1 MEALPPIGGNGC
13 CQGSACKHSVWG
25 PGEREAAGSLLLGLP
40 WPGLFQTRIRSLR
53 NWAAFHSSHH
63 NPEPTMSER
72 TKADSSGRR
81 LTESQGAYSGLQM
94 EKQKKMDETKH
105 VKIQDMDVEKSPIS
119 QETED
124 NANVNELALE
134 LAKNVVTTAVKTV
147 EDAENPIKNINWITH
162 GEFTAERGRKQIEEF
177 VLTWEYQDCW
187 VHCTEFIER
196 EDLVHSYHYIYC
208 VHWSNP
214 TANIPIAQVSAS
226 AYFTIKITKNKPPD
240 MPIEVSYIFEGL
252 SLVHR
257 PGQTRFREKWLRD
270 TIEAKNILMES
281 IPF

>member
-1 MEALPPIGGNGC
+1 M
-13 CQGSACKHSVWG
+13 SVY
-25 PGEREAAGSLLLGLP
+25 PHTCTHAQEITSRV
-40 WPGLFQTRIRSLR
+40 
-53 NWAAFHSSHH
+53 SS
-63 NPEPTMSER
+63 SR
-72 TKADSSGRR
+72 
-81 LTESQGAYSGLQM
+81 
-94 EKQKKMDETKH
+94 QKKMDETKH

-177 VLTWEYQDCW
+177 VLVNCW

>member
-1 MEALPPIGGNGC
+1 MAVARAAPVNILSGALVGGKQLGVSFWGFLGQDC
-13 CQGSACKHSVWG
+13 SKQGSGHSG
-25 PGEREAAGSLLLGLP
+25 
-40 WPGLFQTRIRSLR
+40 
-53 NWAAFHSSHH
+53 
-63 NPEPTMSER
+63 
-72 TKADSSGRR
+72 
-81 LTESQGAYSGLQM
+81 
-94 EKQKKMDETKH
+94 QKKMDGTKH
-105 VKIQDMDVEKSPIS
+105 VKIQDMDVDKSPIS

-124 NANVNELALE
+124 NGNVNELALE

-177 VLTWEYQDCW
+177 VLTWEYEDCW
-187 VHCTEFIER
+187 VHCTKFIER

-226 AYFTIKITKNKPPD
+226 TYFTIKITKNKPPD

-257 PGQTRFREKWLRD
+257 NQDRLAFEK
-270 TIEAKNILMES
+270 NG
-281 IPF
+281 